1 LQEDETRL
9 EEDEARLAVREP
21 VAESFYPIRNAIPRN
36 LRKGVY
42 RGGRRRL
49 DLYCRVH
56 AGISGTPMPGV
67 GASAPGGQ
75 GTLSD
80 EEIWSIVDYI
90 LNLPYEPASNPQP
103 ALPWNSDQIA
113 N

>member
-1 LQEDETRL
+1 MRQ
-9 EEDEARLAVREP
+9 P
-21 VAESFYPIRNAIPRN
+21 VAHEFYPIRNAIPRN

-49 DLYCRVH
+49 DVYCRIS
-56 AGISGTPMPGV
+56 AGIAGTPMPGV
-67 GASAPGGQ
+67 CAAAPGAQ
-75 GTLSD
+75 GTLTD
-80 EEIWSIVDYI
+80 EEIWNIVDYV

-103 ALPWNSDQIA
+103 APPWNSDQIA